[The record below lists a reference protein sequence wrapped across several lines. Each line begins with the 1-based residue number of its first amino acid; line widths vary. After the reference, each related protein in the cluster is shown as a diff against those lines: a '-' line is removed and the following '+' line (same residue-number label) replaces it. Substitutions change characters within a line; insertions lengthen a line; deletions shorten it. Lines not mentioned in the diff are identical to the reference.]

1 MKQSSEILLSTTPSL
16 DGYEITEYIDIISAE
31 TVYKLS
37 LSKALTSALSNV
49 IDSWKIFSSNE
60 LSGTTELIHEA
71 KEYIKS
77 ELIKKAQELNADA
90 IVGIDI
96 ESSFSSADGFAK
108 VSMNGTAVKIS
119 KIDISHFDETLRFTS
134 LKTNVLWP
142 FRLTSIIFSNSS
154 NTVSI
159 AADIF
164 NSKKETISNILADV
178 SIKTIFDEEILL
190 DNIHFYSFSEESG
203 KHLMSKFVEVS
214 LPSDICHKIA
224 ACSIVVRKYISEKQ
238 LITVTDSELEDL
250 PDDTISEKSEKI
262 ISEDSSSKYIDPV
275 KSINDILPI
284 IESMGT
290 AQEIYNYLNDYNNS
304 HEQFISPLLF
314 DQLKESLKIERLY
327 GNCPDSCIKKVKN
340 FYDL

>member
-1 MKQSSEILLSTTPSL
+1 MKQDSEILLSTTPSL
-16 DGYEITEYIDIISAE
+16 DGYEITEYIDVISSE

-37 LSKALTSALSNV
+37 LSKAFASAFSNV

-60 LSGTTELIHEA
+60 LSGTTKLIHEA

-77 ELIKKAQELNADA
+77 ELVKKAQKLNADA

-96 ESSFSSADGFAK
+96 ESSFSSADGLAK

-119 KIDISHFDETLRFTS
+119 KIDTSHFDETLRFTS

-154 NTVSI
+154 STISI
-159 AADIF
+159 AVDIF

-224 ACSIVVRKYISEKQ
+224 ACSIMVRKYISEKQ
-238 LITVTDSELEDL
+238 LITVSDSELEDL
-250 PDDTISEKSEKI
+250 PDDTTSEEI
-262 ISEDSSSKYIDPV
+262 ISEDSSLKYIDPA

-284 IESMGT
+284 IENMST
-290 AQEIYNYLNDYNNS
+290 AQEIYDYLNDYNNS

-314 DQLKESLKIERLY
+314 DQLKESLKLERLY